1 MENNNCS
8 ENTLE
13 QQSCH
18 KDLQFDHNKEF
29 DIMVIEPNN
38 IEHLDYNNP
47 GYIVNLINQS
57 YVKTIKTNSDTFVSK
72 IAEYL
77 KVNNFSEIDRN
88 IVTHVVYHK
97 PDYFYEILH
106 LDVKDNKNMTTENEN
121 QFSSMISTQNEKV
134 WGNMIILKT
143 YNPSNNDK
151 KMSMDTMMKDDL
163 FDILDSRVN
172 TKVVV
177 FEDGEYRLETVRGD
191 MDIYC
196 KNLFDGEFYKKK
208 EILFLNHNIN
218 IWYLE
223 NEYGTEAFPKLVPGK
238 IETAVIFSMI
248 SEEYRGNITLDE
260 VKKIVS
266 LSKVMNDFGLKS
278 EWVSEEK
285 DEMNRNIIKNKYRV
299 LEYAWNEYINK
310 IV

>member
-1 MENNNCS
+1 MEN
-8 ENTLE
+8 LDI
-13 QQSCH
+13 SCH

-47 GYIVNLINQS
+47 GYIVNLLNQP
-57 YVKTIKTNSDTFVSK
+57 YVKTIKTNSDSFVNN

-77 KVNNFSEIDRN
+77 RVNDFSEIDRN

-106 LDVKDNKNMTTENEN
+106 LDVKDKSKMTTSNEN
-121 QFSSMISTQNEKV
+121 QFSSMISTQNEKI

-143 YNPSNNDK
+143 FNPSTDDK
-151 KMSMDTMMKDDL
+151 KMSMNSMVKDDL

-177 FEDGEYRLETVRGD
+177 FEDGEYRMETVRGD

-208 EILFLNHNIN
+208 EILFLNHNLN
-218 IWYLE
+218 VWYLE

-238 IETAVIFSMI
+238 IETAVFFSMI
-248 SEEYRGNITLDE
+248 SEEYRGNITLYE
-260 VKKIVS
+260 IKKIVG
-266 LSKVMNDFGLKS
+266 LSNVMKDFGLKS

-285 DEMNRNIIKNKYRV
+285 DNMNRNIIKNKYRV
-299 LEYAWNEYINK
+299 LEYAWNEYMNK
-310 IV
+310 TV